1 MKRLTVHL
9 KNVKK
14 SRVDG
19 KEILRNTLSFRLN
32 GPKFSQ
38 ETSDILKSLENS
50 GKEVTKYYFS
60 NVI

>member
-14 SRVDG
+14 VRVEG
-19 KEILRNTLSFRLN
+19 KEILRNTLSFRLS
-32 GPKFSQ
+32 GPKINQ
-38 ETSDILKSLENS
+38 EVINIVKGLESS
-50 GKEVTKYYFS
+50 GKEVTKHYLT